1 MQNIPLCFYS
11 LHISILIKIMKFL
24 CGYCEAQFFFSCI
37 LKKEGKH
44 FKLYTIF
51 LIHDPKLFTNKK
63 KYFKGQ
69 KAIGT
74 VYVRNAY
81 L

>member
-1 MQNIPLCFYS
+1 MIQNFFY
-11 LHISILIKIMKFL
+11 
-24 CGYCEAQFFFSCI
+24 QQ
-37 LKKEGKH
+37 
-44 FKLYTIF
+44 
-51 LIHDPKLFTNKK
+51 KK